1 MPDFLGVLCPNRER
15 DHNDIDKNHDNDNDD
30 DPNDNDDDNVQ
41 KCGVVPAGL
50 LGCWVFA

>member
-1 MPDFLGVLCPNRER
+1 MQDFLGALCQKKR
-15 DHNDIDKNHDNDNDD
+15 DHNDYDNDD
-30 DPNDNDDDNVQ
+30 DDDDNDDDNVQ